1 MHRRKVEMATGE
13 PKSELQPNPALA
25 GLLYRLTVIF
35 PSWAGALVTLY
46 TLFYYGLAALR
57 VRFR

>member
-1 MHRRKVEMATGE
+1 MATGE